1 MSLIDSGEADGDHVE
16 VYTFWHKQDQKFGLV
31 MTAVD
36 YETRGDSPQG
46 KTCGKGE
53 HAQVAYQ
60 SVTRTREGRISSEQG
75 TIASMNCGAKLS
87 LLTRYIRA
95 AVRDLRIR

>member
-53 HAQVAYQ
+53 NAQVAYQ